1 MTEDFTPPHGRQSRS
16 ETEDTAN
23 RSRGG
28 IRAGDQ
34 TGHSTVAAVAQA
46 IGKYVEG
53 CRAADGAAVAEAF
66 SPDAVMWGYLA
77 GDYVTMSGSDF
88 AEQVVAGAEPAGDEY
103 SHQIHSIEV
112 TGHIATAV
120 LTEKQFQGL
129 DFCNHFGLVH
139 RDGRWRICSKVF
151 TSL

>member
-1 MTEDFTPPHGRQSRS
+1 MTEDFTPPHRRQSRND
-16 ETEDTAN
+16 TEDREN
-23 RSRGG
+23 RSLGG
-28 IRAGDQ
+28 IHTGDQ
-34 TGHSTVAAVAQA
+34 TDHSAVAEA
-46 IGKYVEG
+46 IGRYVEG
-53 CRAADGAAVAEAF
+53 CRAADGTAVAEAF

-77 GDYVTMSGSDF
+77 GDYVTMSGSHF

-112 TGHIATAV
+112 TGDIATAV

-129 DFCNHFGLVH
+129 DFCNHFGLVR